1 MLRIGRKI
9 NGELSDWAVID
20 PTRPQV
26 IVILG
31 KRGAGKTFTTSVIIE
46 ELLLSEHDIAV
57 VVFDPVSVYFGLKE
71 PSEWSPDMKDF
82 EIEPLGFKDQVRV
95 FVPGDAVKS
104 FDEEEYDGVLKFKP
118 STLELDTWMDALKI
132 PLKSPMAGLL
142 ERALSYLRDTKK
154 DFTVDDIAD
163 SLDVPVVARDFSYSK
178 MSIGALRQR
187 LYTAKRMNLFSD
199 EGFSISEIAKPKMCT
214 IIDTS
219 RSSEIASRLVVSAV
233 CHEINEKRKDVVRK
247 LRKGI
252 ELSEKEKVPPIWLI
266 VEEAH
271 NYLGRREVRHVE
283 ELARYIRESRNFGC
297 SLVAISQ
304 QPSQLYTTAVSQ
316 HDILIIHNLVSGSD
330 IKEALHIVPS
340 EVHISANMIRML
352 KPGEAIFISGVEKSF
367 MKIKVRP
374 RMSKHVAETSILV
387 TPIVDED
394 AVMSGEVKKELE
406 DLKKILKDLTQRI
419 EEINISLSHR
429 IDMLEEEFSKSFVK
443 KSELGDLLIR
453 VFENEKID
461 ETNRVIFAAKRVFDQ
476 ICRLCDLSPDVR
488 DTVTWVL
495 MMKDKDKIDVGEV
508 LSGKYML
515 LALER
520 LSSLGILRKE
530 EYAYIKD
537 MRSFAKATLEKILD
551 HVENR
556 DVELFIKTLDKW
568 VRLKLFL
575 PEITDVLNQLE
586 EPSD

>member
-1 MLRIGRKI
+1 MLRVGRKI

-71 PSEWSPDMKDF
+71 PSDWSPDMKDF
-82 EIEPLGFKDQVRV
+82 GVEPLGFKDQVRV

-142 ERALSYLRDTKK
+142 ERALSYLRDTKG

-252 ELSEKEKVPPIWLI
+252 ELSEEEKIPPIWLI

-316 HDILIIHNLVSGSD
+316 HDILIIHNLVSGAD

-340 EVHISANMIRML
+340 EVHVSANMIRML

-394 AVMSGEVKKELE
+394 AVMSGEVKKDLE
-406 DLKKILKDLTQRI
+406 ELKKLLADLSSRV

-443 KSELGDLLIR
+443 KSELGDLLVK
-453 VFENEKID
+453 VFEKEEVD
-461 ETNRVIFAAKRVFDQ
+461 TTNKVVFAAKKIFDK
-476 ICRLCDLSPDVR
+476 ICMLCDVSPDIR

-495 MMKDKDKIDVGEV
+495 LMKDGDEIEVGDV
-508 LSGKYML
+508 LSGKFML
-515 LALER
+515 VALEK
-520 LSSLGILRKE
+520 LCSLGVLRKE
-530 EYAYIKD
+530 KYTYVKD
-537 MRSFAKATLEKILD
+537 MRGLAENTLKKFLD
-551 HVENR
+551 NVEER
-556 DVELFIKTLDKW
+556 DVDLFIKTLDKW
-568 VRLKLFL
+568 IRLKFFL
-575 PEITDVLNQLE
+575 PEVASVFNQLE
-586 EPSD
+586 KSSD

>member
-46 ELLLSEHDIAV
+46 ELLLSEHNLSVI
-57 VVFDPVSVYFGLKE
+57 VFDPVSVYFGLKE
-71 PSEWSPDMKDF
+71 PSDWSPDMKDF
-82 EIEPLGFKDQVRV
+82 GVEPLGFKDQVRV

-104 FDEEEYDGVLKFKP
+104 FDEEEYDGVLRFKP

-252 ELSEKEKVPPIWLI
+252 ELSEEEKVPPIWLI

-271 NYLGRREVRHVE
+271 NYLGRKEVRHVE

-316 HDILIIHNLVSGSD
+316 HDILIIHNLVSGAD